1 MKAFRG
7 VLEDL
12 PGNVIMRHGNYPRYP
27 YFQDIVDSRDSARA
41 MLVANGLTPVPAR
54 WFNITT

>member
-1 MKAFRG
+1 M
-7 VLEDL
+7 LEDL